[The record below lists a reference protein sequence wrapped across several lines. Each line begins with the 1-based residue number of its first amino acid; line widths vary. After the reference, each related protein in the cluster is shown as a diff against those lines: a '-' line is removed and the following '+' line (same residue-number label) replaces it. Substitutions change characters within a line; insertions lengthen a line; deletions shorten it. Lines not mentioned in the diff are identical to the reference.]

1 MTERTVS
8 APDTTCARLPG
19 LDDFLCFA
27 VYATGLAFNRAY
39 KRPLERLGLTYPQ
52 YLVMVALW
60 EEDGV
65 AVGRLGERLSL
76 DTNTLTPLLKRLE
89 AMDLVVRR
97 RAVEDERRVLV
108 SLSDKGRALAEAR
121 GEVMRCI
128 VEATGMSLAEI
139 ERMAGDM
146 RRLRANLERAAETV

>member
-1 MTERTVS
+1 MNKRAVS
-8 APDTTCARLPG
+8 ATDAACARLPG
-19 LDDFLCFA
+19 LDEFLCFA
-27 VYATGLAFNRAY
+27 VYSAGLAFNRAY
-39 KRPLERLGLTYPQ
+39 KRPLEKLGLTYPQ

-97 RAVEDERRVLV
+97 RAVEDDRRVLV
-108 SLSDKGRALAEAR
+108 TLSDKGRALGAAR

-128 VEATGMSLAEI
+128 VEATGMSLEEI
-139 ERMAGDM
+139 ERIAGDM
-146 RRLRANLERAAETV
+146 RRLRANLERAAETA